1 MINNPNRRSVPGFF
15 FLGLLEE
22 TTVEQGAVNNA
33 ETWEQE
39 QVEPRGWA
47 LKWDGV
53 ALSQIRDGLT
63 GLGPLSAHGP
73 TERM

>member
-1 MINNPNRRSVPGFF
+1 MMNNPNRRSVSGFF

-22 TTVEQGAVNNA
+22 APVEQEAANNA

-53 ALSQIRDGLT
+53 ALSQVRGERTGFGPLPADGLT
-63 GLGPLSAHGP
+63 EG
-73 TERM
+73 T